1 MPLRLSLAALVL
13 LALAPVAFWPAYLSK
28 PGAAEA
34 TTHAHAALG
43 TGWLLLLVIQPLL
56 IRASRRSAHR
66 LLGRVGVL
74 VGAAFFV
81 SSLLIAHRSVA
92 RMSPEQFALEGRFVY
107 LPLAMAAL
115 FGGALVLAVRWRH
128 HAALHARTMAAT
140 ALPLLDPLIARLLFF
155 YGPPLPAV
163 ALYQAPAFALSMA
176 VLIALLLSLPAGSA
190 ARRSFRHFAVGS
202 AAVLLG
208 FFVVPPTAAWQ
219 SFAAWFRGL
228 PLT

>member
-13 LALAPVAFWPAYLSK
+13 LAMTPVAFWPAYLSK

-34 TTHAHAALG
+34 TTHVHAVLG

-56 IRASRRSAHR
+56 VRASRRSAHR
-66 LLGRVGVL
+66 VLGRVGVL

-81 SSLLIAHRSVA
+81 SGLLIAHRSVA
-92 RMSPEQFALEGRFVY
+92 RLSPEQFALEGRFVY

-115 FGGALVLAVRWRH
+115 FGVALALAVRWRH
-128 HAALHARTMAAT
+128 SPALHARYMAAT
-140 ALPLLDPLIARLLFF
+140 ALPLLDSLFARLLFF
-155 YGPPLPAV
+155 YGPPLPV
-163 ALYQAPAFALSMA
+163 MALYQAPAFTLSLV
-176 VLIALLLSLPAGSA
+176 VLVALLLSLPAGSA

-202 AAVLLG
+202 ALVLLG
-208 FFVVPPTAAWQ
+208 FFLVTPTAAWQ
-219 SFAAWFRGL
+219 SFAAWFRDL